1 MGFEGFKGCITAI
14 VTPFQKNLEVD
25 FQGLRRL
32 ISFQIENGIDGI
44 VVLGTTGESPTITE
58 EERKQILKVAVD
70 VANGKIPVIAGTGT
84 YSTAESIK
92 MTREAAEIG
101 VDGALIVAP
110 YYNKPTQEGLYRHF
124 KAIAES
130 VDIPIILYNIPGR
143 TGVNIEVSTQSR
155 LLEINNIVSV
165 KEASGNIQQIMDVIS
180 ILPSN
185 KTVLSGD
192 DNLTFPIMACGGK
205 GVISVVSNILPRQ
218 VKELVTSV
226 LNGNL
231 QRAREIHYNLM
242 PIFKAAFLETNPI
255 PIKTAMNLVGLPA
268 GPCRPPLCEMSQ
280 QNLDKLKTVLRK
292 YYEIPIQ

>member
-143 TGVNIEVSTQSR
+143 TGVNIEASTQSR

-192 DNLTFPIMACGGK
+192 DNLTFPIMACGG
-205 GVISVVSNILPRQ
+205 
-218 VKELVTSV
+218 
-226 LNGNL
+226 
-231 QRAREIHYNLM
+231 
-242 PIFKAAFLETNPI
+242 
-255 PIKTAMNLVGLPA
+255 
-268 GPCRPPLCEMSQ
+268 
-280 QNLDKLKTVLRK
+280 
-292 YYEIPIQ
+292 